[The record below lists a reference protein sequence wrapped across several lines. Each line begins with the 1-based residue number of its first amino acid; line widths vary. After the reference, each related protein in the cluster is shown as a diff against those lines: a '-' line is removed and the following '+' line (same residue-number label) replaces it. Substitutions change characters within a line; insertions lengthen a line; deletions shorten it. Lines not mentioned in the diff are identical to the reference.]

1 MSYIYINVSKNL
13 FGYQKNMKLNI
24 ELEIEK
30 NDFLAISGESG
41 SGKTT
46 FLRIIAGLEKANGYI
61 KVGDEIWLS
70 NTNSQTRDIVSC
82 GKNKEKTRKRKGKD
96 KNCNVFNG
104 LWYKNI
110 FLPPQKRKIGF
121 VFQDFALF
129 PNMNVLENLLYVQKD
144 KKFALKLL
152 DMVGLINLKERY
164 PNTLSGG
171 QKQRVALCRA
181 LMRKPDILLLDEPFS
196 ALDEKRKEE
205 LQNEIYTFHKE
216 FNLTTIMVSH
226 SSTEIYK
233 LANKMIEIKNGK
245 IIKSGT
251 PKEILLK
258 TRGSEKFSL
267 KGKIIDIIKAD
278 VINIAVVS
286 LGTHIVEIVISEFE
300 AEQFKKND
308 EIIISTKAFHPNIK
322 GIE

>member
-1 MSYIYINVSKNL
+1 MSYIHINVSKNL
-13 FGYQKNMKLNI
+13 FGAQKNMKLEMEFN
-24 ELEIEK
+24 IEK

-46 FLRIIAGLEKANGYI
+46 LLRIIAGLEEANGEI
-61 KVGDEIWLS
+61 RVGDEIWLS

-82 GKNKEKTRKRKGKD
+82 GRDKEKTGKRKGKD
-96 KNCNVFNG
+96 KDCNVFNG
-104 LWYKNI
+104 LWYKNR

-144 KKFALKLL
+144 KKLANKLL
-152 DMVGLINLKERY
+152 EMVGMKNLSERY
-164 PNTLSGG
+164 PNNLSGG
-171 QKQRVALCRA
+171 QKQRIALCRA
-181 LMRKPDILLLDEPFS
+181 LMRKPEILLLDEPFS

-205 LQNEIYTFHKE
+205 LQNEIYFFHKE

-233 LANKMIEIKNGK
+233 LADKMIEIKNGK
-245 IIKSGT
+245 IIKKGT
-251 PKEILLK
+251 PREILLK

-267 KGKIIDIIKAD
+267 KGKIIDIINAD
-278 VINIAVVS
+278 IINIAIVS
-286 LGTHIVEIVISEFE
+286 LGSHIVEIVISQKE
-300 AEQFKKND
+300 AEKFKKND
-308 EIIISTKAFHPNIK
+308 EVIISTKAFHPNIK
-322 GIE
+322 GIK